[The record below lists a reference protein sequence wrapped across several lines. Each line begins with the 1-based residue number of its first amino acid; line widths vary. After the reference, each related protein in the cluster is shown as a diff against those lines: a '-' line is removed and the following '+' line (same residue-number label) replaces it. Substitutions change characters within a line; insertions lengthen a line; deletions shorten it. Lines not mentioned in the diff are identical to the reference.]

1 METKLFVGNLPYS
14 VGDDDLEDVFA
25 DHGSVVSVVVI
36 RDRETGRSRGF
47 GSIKVTAR
55 IGETVWKTSVF
66 PQQKQSEW
74 VLLVSKKVMRLEGI
88 AHEDVISVEVTPI

>member
-1 METKLFVGNLPYS
+1 MHARLHR
-14 VGDDDLEDVFA
+14 LEF
-25 DHGSVVSVVVI
+25 
-36 RDRETGRSRGF
+36 GRSRGF

-66 PQQKQSEW
+66 PQQKQNEW